1 MGSLRPL
8 NNRRF
13 QENVMSIAS
22 ASVGQVALADTPA
35 TLSSSKVP
43 PKRQT
48 VVVAATMIVPVP
60 R

>member
-1 MGSLRPL
+1 
-8 NNRRF
+8 
-13 QENVMSIAS
+13 MSIAS
-22 ASVGQVALADTPA
+22 ASVGQLSLADTPA

-48 VVVAATMIVPVP
+48 LAVAATMIVPEP